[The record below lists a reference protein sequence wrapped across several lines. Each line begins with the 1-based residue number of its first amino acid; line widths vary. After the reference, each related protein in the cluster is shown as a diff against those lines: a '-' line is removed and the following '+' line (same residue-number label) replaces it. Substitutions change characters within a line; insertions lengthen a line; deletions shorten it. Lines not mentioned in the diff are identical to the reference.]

1 MKCFECHQAGYSS
14 RDFPKRKGTDGSI
27 KTVHKAKTAAEFNS
41 SDSDTDNIEV
51 FTASVSFVDTQQM
64 GKWLLDSS
72 ALSHMTREKA
82 LLSEYQEFKTPE
94 RVGLGD
100 G

>member
-1 MKCFECHQAGYSS
+1 
-14 RDFPKRKGTDGSI
+14 
-27 KTVHKAKTAAEFNS
+27 
-41 SDSDTDNIEV
+41 
-51 FTASVSFVDTQQM
+51 M

-100 G
+100 GWAVDAIGVKNVHVKINEA